1 MAIGYWLLA
10 SGNLNVVLRS
20 EAKPETMCNKK
31 QIRL

>member
-10 SGNLNVVLRS
+10 SGNLNVAFRS
-20 EAKPETMCNKK
+20 EAKPEAMCNKK